1 MMRKL
6 LVIVI
11 CSSFTLLFACSPK
24 DTSNGNEEE
33 ITELRSLL
41 NEKDEKIEKLTQTIE
56 EQNLTINDSR
66 MEKEHFPF
74 ISTLSREFVQA
85 HTTGD
90 KEKLQQLLS
99 EDISLIEKD
108 DKLYAT
114 SINDNGFEW
123 HLYNE
128 GNSRFVD
135 WVIQGYEYDRNTD
148 TYHIFIREFYIDENG
163 EPESPPTFL
172 GLTITKY
179 NNEWKI
185 SSLAFDV

>member
-1 MMRKL
+1 MMRRL
-6 LVIVI
+6 LVIII
-11 CSSFTLLFACSPK
+11 CSSFTLLFACSSK
-24 DTSNGNEEE
+24 DASNGNEEE
-33 ITELRSLL
+33 ITELRELVK
-41 NEKDEKIEKLTQTIE
+41 EKEEKIEELTETIE
-56 EQNLTINDSR
+56 EQTRIINDSN
-66 MEKEHFPF
+66 MEKENFPF
-74 ISTLSREFVQA
+74 ISQISREFVQA

-99 EDISLIEKD
+99 EDITLLEKD
-108 DKLYAT
+108 NSFYAT
-114 SINDNGFEW
+114 SVNDNGFEW
-123 HLYNE
+123 LLYNE

-135 WVIQGYEYDRNTD
+135 WVIQGYEYDRKTD
-148 TYHIFIREFYIDENG
+148 TYHIFIREFYVDEIG

>member
-6 LVIVI
+6 LVIII
-11 CSSFTLLFACSPK
+11 CSSFTLLFACSSK
-24 DTSNGNEEE
+24 DASNGNEEE
-33 ITELRSLL
+33 ITELRELVK
-41 NEKDEKIEKLTQTIE
+41 EKEEKIEELTETIE
-56 EQNLTINDSR
+56 EQTRIINDSN
-66 MEKEHFPF
+66 MEKENFPF
-74 ISTLSREFVQA
+74 ISQISREFVQA

-99 EDISLIEKD
+99 EDITLLEKD
-108 DKLYAT
+108 NSFYAT
-114 SINDNGFEW
+114 SVNDNDFEW
-123 HLYNE
+123 LLYNE

-135 WVIQGYEYDRNTD
+135 WVIQGYEYDRKTD
-148 TYHIFIREFYIDENG
+148 TYHIFIREFYVDEIG